1 MANAT
6 HVKLLNTLDAAEERE
21 PILKDIAALTADLL
35 HNTGRGLQLA
45 DANLANLDLA
55 DADLTGAVLNRATLH
70 STSLRGAF
78 LDRVTMICPGMER
91 TDLTGASMRD
101 AYVHALA
108 AQTSIFDNADLSN
121 LRDATG
127 SLFHG
132 CSMRGTAMPAGQLA
146 GTTFYQCD
154 LEGADLKA
162 ANLQGAT
169 FNESVLRETDFGN
182 AVADQLTVTK
192 SDMAGARLS
201 GMTGTG
207 VVIQRATNCDGLD
220 LSGARLPSLRLDG
233 LRGHSVVAR
242 DLHAPDADIGH
253 CCLPSI
259 DLSAAA
265 LPGLRLRDSDLA
277 GAKLSA
283 ASLVAASVHRTCLS
297 DADLVN
303 VQAENL
309 HVVES
314 QLRHTRMR
322 GFTGRCAVFRDVDMR
337 GADLSQSNLYRAMI
351 TGDPP
356 RGMCLAEA
364 SLAGAIL
371 VQAYIAADLSSADLR
386 EVNAAYSR
394 FSQSDLTGADLTG
407 AALFQSTWVKVT
419 CRRTKLAGVKPPFFA
434 DRCAGLKEALEEAET
449 PDAVVLSSYL
459 TAFDD
464 VLRGEQHGST

>member
-6 HVKLLNTLDAAEERE
+6 HVSLLTALDAAEDRE
-21 PILKDIAALTADLL
+21 PVLKKIAALTADLL
-35 HNTGRGLQLA
+35 HSTGRGLQLA
-45 DANLANLDLA
+45 EAHLANLDLA

-70 STSLRGAF
+70 GTSLRRAL

-108 AQTSIFDNADLSN
+108 AQTSVFDNADLSN

-132 CSMRGTAMPAGQLA
+132 CSMRGTALPNGHLA

-154 LEGADLKA
+154 LEGSDLKA
-162 ANLQGAT
+162 ANLQGASI
-169 FNESVLRETDFGN
+169 NESVLRKTVFDN
-182 AVADQLTVTK
+182 AVADQLTMTK
-192 SDMAGARLS
+192 SDMAGTRLN
-201 GMTGTG
+201 GMTGAG

-220 LSGARLPSLRLDG
+220 LSGARLPRLRLDG
-233 LRGHSVVAR
+233 LRGGTVVAR

-253 CCLPSI
+253 CSLPGI
-259 DLSAAA
+259 DLSTAA
-265 LPGLRLRDSDLA
+265 LPGLRLRDSDLK
-277 GAKLSA
+277 GAKLSS
-283 ASLVAASVHRTCLS
+283 ASLVAASVHRTCLTE
-297 DADLVN
+297 ADLGN

-314 QLRHTRMR
+314 QLQRARMG

-337 GADLSQSNLYRAMI
+337 GADLAQSNLYRAMI

-356 RGMCLAEA
+356 RGMCLADA

-371 VQAYIAADLSSADLR
+371 VQAYIAADLSNANLR

-394 FSQSDLTGADLTG
+394 FSQSDLTDADLTG

-419 CRRTKLAGVKPPFFA
+419 CLRTKLAGIKPPFFA
-434 DRCAGLKEALEEAET
+434 DRCAGLKEALNAT
-449 PDAVVLSSYL
+449 DSPDTADLRTYL
-459 TAFDD
+459 TAFEG